1 MPTELEYEYVW
12 ATIDTKDESLSIY
25 HDSVLIDK
33 LNYPLP
39 KTYIQLSKI
48 DL

>member
-1 MPTELEYEYVW
+1 MPLEVEYEYVW
-12 ATIDTKDESLSIY
+12 VTIDTKEESLSIF
-25 HDSVLIDK
+25 HDSKLIDK
-33 LNYPLP
+33 LDYPLP

>member
-1 MPTELEYEYVW
+1 MPVELEYEYVW
-12 ATIDTKDESLSIY
+12 VTIDTEKETLSIF
-25 HDSVLIDK
+25 HDSILIDK
-33 LNYPLP
+33 LDYPLP

>member
-1 MPTELEYEYVW
+1 MPTELDYEYVW
-12 ATIDTKDESLSIY
+12 VTIDTEEESLSIY
-25 HDSVLIDK
+25 HDPVLIDK
-33 LNYPLP
+33 LDYTLP